1 MKKFLSIVAAGF
13 CLAASA
19 YENFNQA
26 YKAGT
31 ANRSKRNYQAAVADF
46 TAAEKLAKTPS
57 QIFNAKLLQGI
68 CLCEGK
74 EYDKGYAMIRKI
86 VEEEKTPY
94 NKGYASFYLGLYL
107 FSNKKYQEAVEVLKE
122 VETLLNGKN
131 PILADRAN
139 YYIANS
145 LVKLKK
151 YKEAMEV
158 AEKVSNSK
166 NEGMAIGGLVVKGNA
181 ATGLRDKAAVE
192 NTAARLV
199 QWDKKL
205 AKPSYAAK
213 SALASCYR
221 WLGRHDEAAKCGREI
236 AECKSFTAY
245 QKAYGNYFM
254 AVSYDSMKKPEL
266 AAEQWEILSKCNVP
280 WLVKLA
286 KKNLKPV
293 KK

>member
-1 MKKFLSIVAAGF
+1 MKKFLSIVAAGV

-19 YENFNQA
+19 YENYTQA
-26 YKAGT
+26 YKAGS
-31 ANRSKRNYQAAVADF
+31 AKRSKRDYKAAVADF
-46 TAAEKLAKTPS
+46 AAAEKLAKNPS
-57 QIFNAKLLQGI
+57 MLFNAKLMQGI

-74 EYDKGYAMIRKI
+74 EYDKGYALLRKTI
-86 VEEEKTPY
+86 EEEKTPY
-94 NKGYASFYLGLYL
+94 NKGYASFYLGTCL
-107 FSNKKYQEAVEVLKE
+107 FSNKKYQEAVEVLSTA
-122 VETLLNGKN
+122 ETLLKGKN
-131 PILADRAN
+131 LTMVDRAN

-145 LVKLKK
+145 LVTLKK
-151 YKEAMEV
+151 YKEALEV

-192 NTAARLV
+192 NTVARLV
-199 QWDKKL
+199 QWDKKV

-266 AAEQWEILSKCNVP
+266 AAEQWEILSNCNVP